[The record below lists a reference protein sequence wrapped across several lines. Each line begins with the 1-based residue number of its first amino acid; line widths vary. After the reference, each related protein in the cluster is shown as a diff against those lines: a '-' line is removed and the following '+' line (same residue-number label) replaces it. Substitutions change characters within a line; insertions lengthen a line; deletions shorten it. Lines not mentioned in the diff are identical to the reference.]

1 MLRILAA
8 SLLAGLATSGCLLA
22 AAGAGAGGAVYLSDR
37 GAESVVAATVAD
49 AFEAT
54 RQAFGEL
61 GIEQTKSTTVQE
73 TTGERR
79 EIEGRADDR
88 DVKVTVRT
96 QGESAKVEVTVQRS
110 AVTWDKDFAK
120 RVLERIV
127 ALSSK

>member
-1 MLRILAA
+1 MARIPLAA
-8 SLLAGLATSGCLLA
+8 LFVGLCTSGCLLA

-37 GAESVVAATVAD
+37 GAESVVAATVPE

-54 RQAFGEL
+54 KQAFAEL
-61 GIEQTKSTTVQE
+61 DIQQTKSTTVEE
-73 TTGERR
+73 TGGERR

-127 ALSSK
+127 ALASK

>member
-1 MLRILAA
+1 MIRIPVA
-8 SLLAGLATSGCLLA
+8 SLLVGLATSGCLLA

-37 GAESVVAATVAD
+37 GAESVVAATVTD

-54 RQAFGEL
+54 RQAFAEL
-61 GIEQTKSTTVQE
+61 GIEQTKSTSVQE

-96 QGESAKVEVTVQRS
+96 QGESTKVEVTAQRS
-110 AVTWDKDFAK
+110 AVTWDQDFAK
-120 RVLERIV
+120 RLLERIV